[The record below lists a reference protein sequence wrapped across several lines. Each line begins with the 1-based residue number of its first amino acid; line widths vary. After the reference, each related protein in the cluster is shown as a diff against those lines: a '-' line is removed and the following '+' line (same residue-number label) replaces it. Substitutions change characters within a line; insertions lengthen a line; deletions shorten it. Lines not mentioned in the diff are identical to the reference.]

1 MKIGQIAIRIFFLII
16 ANDTLDTVAQLL
28 MKRGLAHF
36 SINTLFVSGADLF
49 RLGSPDIIFL
59 WFGVVVY
66 ALTFFMW
73 MIVLREVDL
82 SVALPIGS
90 ISYILIPMAAI
101 LILHEHVNIFRW
113 VGIVFIVLGICFVSQ
128 SKMRK
133 GKQNV

>member
-1 MKIGQIAIRIFFLII
+1 MKIGQIALRIFFLII

-36 SINTLFVSGADLF
+36 SINTLFVSGAGLF
-49 RLGSPDIIFL
+49 RLGSPDTIFL
-59 WFGVVVY
+59 WLGVVVY

-90 ISYILIPMAAI
+90 MSYIFIPMAAI
-101 LILHEHVNIFRW
+101 LILHEHMNLFRW

-133 GKQNV
+133 GEHNV